1 LCDGATNHRLRLCL
15 FTLIF
20 IGHVYRTDSLQSQK
34 KANCLCVM
42 WLEGQEMLSCET
54 CSRCPILLTH
64 SDAAARSV
72 GTNSWR
78 LRGSL
83 PGKNRGQTDQ
93 HFLVKKRMLHASASL
108 KLHIFYSG
116 FSFFEEKRTKIYP
129 NLTSSAVH
137 ATVDDGRRCRKQCIR
152 MRSVS
157 CLLVSYYN
165 QSDA

>member
-1 LCDGATNHRLRLCL
+1 
-15 FTLIF
+15 
-20 IGHVYRTDSLQSQK
+20 
-34 KANCLCVM
+34 M
-42 WLEGQEMLSCET
+42 WLEGQEMLSRARRAHVVPYY
-54 CSRCPILLTH
+54 SRTATMLPDL
-64 SDAAARSV
+64 SARTRGDYEV
-72 GTNSWR
+72 PYLEKIVVKQINTSW
-78 LRGSL
+78 L
-83 PGKNRGQTDQ
+83 
-93 HFLVKKRMLHASASL
+93 KKRMLHASASL